1 MAAYVIVQVTVS
13 DEETYTKYREQ
24 VPATI
29 AKYGGEYLV
38 RGGDMEILEGEWP
51 APRCVVLKFKDKGSA
66 LAWHGS
72 AEYMGPMAL
81 RHKAAHTN
89 AVLVDGI

>member
-13 DEETYTKYREQ
+13 DEEAYAKYREQ

-38 RGGDMEILEGEWP
+38 RGGDMEILEGEWA
-51 APRCVVLKFKDKGSA
+51 APRCVVLKFKDRA
-66 LAWHGS
+66 NAMAWHGS
-72 AEYMGPMAL
+72 EEYKGPMAL
-81 RHKAAHTN
+81 RHRAAHTN